1 MWKGVFVEKKRILI
15 NKLIHNIYIQSIVM
29 TVAINWTLGLRTSNP
44 FSVFLLIILSA
55 FQKNETVNQMERK
68 REKREIIV
76 VNIISVLLALFWV
89 LGNYETYENAGFLTL
104 IEMIVSIIGIYL
116 FVKKCLAIVVYKLA
130 RVNIC
135 SNVSGERKPVR
146 FGICF
151 FAICILCWLPYLLAY
166 YPGII
171 TDDAEWQ
178 LAQALGLRPFS
189 NHQPWIHTMF
199 HRFFYKIGYG
209 IFHTANAGVAMCVV
223 AQMCVMAAA
232 FSYLCTIFYKK
243 GVKKTCLLVCLIYFA
258 IVPFNA
264 LYSVTLW
271 KDVAMGAVVL
281 LFSIVV
287 WKITQREK
295 IGGKNAI
302 LFLIMGLLL
311 CILRSNGLYAYLLC
325 FPFFVI
331 FMKGKRKKIFILGM
345 GTILLALVY
354 KGPVLNYFNVTPP
367 DTIESLSIP
376 AQHIARVIVDGG
388 TLTEEQEKLLSKA
401 VDISKIKDTYDPAL
415 SDPIKVLVRQTGN
428 QEYIATHKAEYLKLW
443 IELGIKYPVSYLK
456 AQIDQTKGYW
466 YPDIQ
471 YWVTTTMIKEN
482 TWGMYR
488 SPKMPTF
495 VVDVM
500 QYFET
505 LYKQIPLLGI
515 LWSIGC
521 YTWTMIVLGGVTICR
536 KKSILPFFPVAAI
549 IISLFIA
556 TPVQA
561 EFRYSYSMMATIPLF
576 FMIACSEEKNE
587 KNSSFN
593 SML

>member
-1 MWKGVFVEKKRILI
+1 MEKKITLI

-29 TVAINWTLGLRTSNP
+29 TIAINWTLGLRTSNQ
-44 FSVFLLIILSA
+44 FSIFLLIILFV
-55 FQKNETVNQMERK
+55 FQKNETINQIAK
-68 REKREIIV
+68 REDRCEIV
-76 VNIISVLLALFWV
+76 VVNTISVVLAVFWV
-89 LGNYETYENAGFLTL
+89 LGNYETYENAGGLTS
-104 IEMIVSIIGIYL
+104 IEMIVSLIGLYL
-116 FVKKCLAIVVYKLA
+116 LLKRCLTIVIYKLT
-130 RVNIC
+130 RINIC
-135 SNVSGERKPVR
+135 SNELRKIKPVC
-146 FGICF
+146 FGICIF
-151 FAICILCWLPYLLAY
+151 VICMLCWLPYFLAY
-166 YPGII
+166 YPGVI

-209 IFHTANAGVAMCVV
+209 IFHTANAGVAMCVIV
-223 AQMCVMAAA
+223 QMCVMAAT

-243 GVKKTCLLVCLIYFA
+243 GMKKICLFICLIYFA
-258 IVPFNA
+258 IIPFNA
-264 LYSVTLW
+264 LYAVTLW

-287 WKITQREK
+287 WKITQEEK
-295 IGGKNAI
+295 IGVGNGI

-311 CILRSNGLYAYLLC
+311 CILRSNGFYAYLLC

-331 FMKGKRKKIFILGM
+331 LMKRKRKKIFVLGM
-345 GTILLALVY
+345 GTIVLAMVY
-354 KGPVLNYFNVTPP
+354 KGPVLEYFDVTPP

-388 TLTEEQEKLLSKA
+388 TLSEEQEKLLSKA
-401 VDISKIKDTYDPAL
+401 VDISKIKDDYDPAL
-415 SDPIKVLVRQTGN
+415 SDPIKVLVRQTGD
-428 QEYIATHKAEYLKLW
+428 QDYIATHKTEYLKLW
-443 IELGIKYPVSYLK
+443 IELGIEHPISYLK

-471 YWVTTTMIKEN
+471 YWVTTTMLKDN

-488 SPKMPTF
+488 SPKLPM
-495 VVDVM
+495 VIINVM

-505 LYKQIPLLGI
+505 LYQKIPLLGI

-521 YTWTMIVLGGVTICR
+521 YTWMMIVLGGVTICR
-536 KKSILPFFPVAAI
+536 RKSILPYFPVAAI

-561 EFRYSYSMMATIPLF
+561 EFRYSYSMMTTIPLF
-576 FMIACSEEKNE
+576 FMIACSEEKRNE
-587 KNSSFN
+587 KNSSIN